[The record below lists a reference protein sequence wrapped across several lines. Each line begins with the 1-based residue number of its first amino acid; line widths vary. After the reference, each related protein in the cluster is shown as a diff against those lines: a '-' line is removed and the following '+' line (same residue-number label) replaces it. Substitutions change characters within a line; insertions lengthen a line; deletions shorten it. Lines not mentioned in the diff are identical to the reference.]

1 MNIKNKKLTER
12 LTLSEKWHVCRR
24 VLVEMRRM
32 SPAFFPATL
41 IRQLLEVSRGYL
53 GIYVSSEVLSGLERG
68 VPARSLIMKTGFIL
82 GAIFVFSLL
91 ACWLQSYSNRVKDQ
105 VYDLLAGKM
114 AVKSAQMDYPE
125 LDSPYL
131 NQLKNRI
138 NEDNSWGNGIYGAYL
153 CVEYLI
159 YQFWNVCM
167 AAAFL
172 WPVASCII
180 QVENPFFW
188 VFVAVLL
195 FVLAANGLGESFFA
209 ERLVYYMQQ
218 EPGRPEDMDLT
229 WDFVEGESGR
239 ADNLKD
245 IKLYGARSLVYE
257 YLCEHGKQFRDR
269 KNENM
274 SKADGINALVNNVLG
289 AGVQGICYFFITL
302 LAAGGSVS
310 VGMIVRYVACFERIV
325 TALQAIIRDLQG
337 FLLVAR
343 RQATTMEY
351 LDAAGSLY
359 KGMLP
364 VEKRNDDEYEIEFR
378 DVSFRY
384 PGSEVDALS
393 HLSLKIRIGERM
405 AVVGK
410 NGSGK
415 TTMIKLLSR
424 LYDPTEGQ
432 ILLNG
437 IDIRKFDYCE
447 YRKLFSIIFQ
457 DFSLFSF
464 SIAQNVAASEEYD
477 AEKVRGCLERAGFGE
492 RLAQLSDG
500 IETVIDK
507 EWEDN
512 GILVSGGERQKIAIA
527 RALYKEAPFILL
539 DEPTASL
546 DPLAEFEVY
555 SAFQEMVGSKTAI
568 YISHRLSSC
577 RFCND
582 IVVFD
587 AGRIAQRGS
596 HEQLMK
602 EKRGLYYSL
611 WSEQAEYYEKKR

>member
-1 MNIKNKKLTER
+1 
-12 LTLSEKWHVCRR
+12 
-24 VLVEMRRM
+24 
-32 SPAFFPATL
+32 
-41 IRQLLEVSRGYL
+41 
-53 GIYVSSEVLSGLERG
+53 
-68 VPARSLIMKTGFIL
+68 
-82 GAIFVFSLL
+82 
-91 ACWLQSYSNRVKDQ
+91 
-105 VYDLLAGKM
+105 
-114 AVKSAQMDYPE
+114 
-125 LDSPYL
+125 
-131 NQLKNRI
+131 
-138 NEDNSWGNGIYGAYL
+138 
-153 CVEYLI
+153 
-159 YQFWNVCM
+159 
-167 AAAFL
+167 
-172 WPVASCII
+172 
-180 QVENPFFW
+180 
-188 VFVAVLL
+188 
-195 FVLAANGLGESFFA
+195 
-209 ERLVYYMQQ
+209 
-218 EPGRPEDMDLT
+218 
-229 WDFVEGESGR
+229 
-239 ADNLKD
+239 
-245 IKLYGARSLVYE
+245 
-257 YLCEHGKQFRDR
+257 
-269 KNENM
+269 
-274 SKADGINALVNNVLG
+274 
-289 AGVQGICYFFITL
+289 
-302 LAAGGSVS
+302 
-310 VGMIVRYVACFERIV
+310 
-325 TALQAIIRDLQG
+325 
-337 FLLVAR
+337 
-343 RQATTMEY
+343 
-351 LDAAGSLY
+351 
-359 KGMLP
+359 
-364 VEKRNDDEYEIEFR
+364 
-378 DVSFRY
+378 
-384 PGSEVDALS
+384 
-393 HLSLKIRIGERM
+393 
-405 AVVGK
+405 
-410 NGSGK
+410 
-415 TTMIKLLSR
+415 MIKLLSR

-587 AGRIAQRGS
+587 AGRIVQRGS

-611 WSEQAEYYEKKR
+611 WSAQAEYYEKKR

>member
-68 VPARSLIMKTGFIL
+68 VPARSLIMKTGFML

-172 WPVASCII
+172 WPVASRII
-180 QVENPFFW
+180 QVENPLFW

-302 LAAGGSVS
+302 LAAGGNVS

-359 KGMLP
+359 KGTLP

-611 WSEQAEYYEKKR
+611 WSAQAEYYEKKR

>member
-611 WSEQAEYYEKKR
+611 WSAQAEYYEKKR

>member
-114 AVKSAQMDYPE
+114 AVKSAQTDYPE

-611 WSEQAEYYEKKR
+611 WSAQAEYYEKKR

>member
-1 MNIKNKKLTER
+1 MNVKNKKLTER
-12 LTLSEKWHVCRR
+12 LTLSEKWSVCRR
-24 VLVEMRRM
+24 ILIEMRRM

-68 VPARSLIMKTGFIL
+68 VPARSLIIKTGFML

-91 ACWLQSYSNRVKDQ
+91 AYWLESYNNRVKDQ

-114 AVKSAQMDYPE
+114 AIKSTQMDYPE

-159 YQFWNVCM
+159 YQFWNVWI

-172 WPVASCII
+172 WPVASRII
-180 QVENPFFW
+180 QAENPFFW
-188 VFVAVLL
+188 IFIAILL
-195 FVLAANGLGESFFA
+195 FVLVANGLGESFFA

-229 WDFVEGESGR
+229 WDFVEGESGQT
-239 ADNLKD
+239 DNLKD

-257 YLCEHGKQFRDR
+257 YLCKHGKRFRHE
-269 KNENM
+269 KNEKM

-302 LAAGGSVS
+302 LAAGGSIS
-310 VGMIVRYVACFERIV
+310 VGMIVRYVACFERMV
-325 TALQAIIRDLQG
+325 TALQAIIRELQG
-337 FLLVAR
+337 FLLAAR

-351 LDAAGSLY
+351 LDAVGSLY
-359 KGMLP
+359 KGTLP

-405 AVVGK
+405 AVVGR

-424 LYDPTEGQ
+424 LYDPTEGE

-437 IDIRKFDYCE
+437 VNIRKFDYCE

-464 SIAQNVAASEEYD
+464 SIAQNVAASEEY
-477 AEKVRGCLERAGFGE
+477 ETERVRGCLERAGFGE
-492 RLAQLSDG
+492 RLAQLPDG
-500 IETVIDK
+500 AETVIDK

-527 RALYKEAPFILL
+527 RALYKESPFILL

-587 AGRIAQRGS
+587 AGRIVQRGS

-602 EKRGLYYSL
+602 EKGGLYYSL
-611 WSEQAEYYEKKR
+611 WSAQAEYYEKKR

>member
-1 MNIKNKKLTER
+1 MNIKNKKLTEH

-68 VPARSLIMKTGFIL
+68 VPARSLIMKTGFML

-172 WPVASCII
+172 WLVASRII
-180 QVENPFFW
+180 QVENPLFW

-302 LAAGGSVS
+302 LAAGGNVS

-359 KGMLP
+359 KGTLP

-527 RALYKEAPFILL
+527 RALYKESPFILL

-587 AGRIAQRGS
+587 AGRIVQRGS

-611 WSEQAEYYEKKR
+611 WSAQSEYYEKKR